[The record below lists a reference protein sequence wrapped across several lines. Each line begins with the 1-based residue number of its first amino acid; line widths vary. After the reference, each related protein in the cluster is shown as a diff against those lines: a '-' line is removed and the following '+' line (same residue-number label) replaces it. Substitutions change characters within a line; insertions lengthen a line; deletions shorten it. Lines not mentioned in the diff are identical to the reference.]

1 MPDYSKGKIYTIR
14 CKNDPSL
21 IYVGSTIQSLAKR
34 MGGHKDSKKN
44 KIKYPNHQ
52 LYTKIEDWK
61 DWYIE
66 LYENCPCDN
75 KEELLKREGE
85 IIREIGTLNR
95 SVAGRTKKE
104 WEIDN
109 ADKRTK
115 QKKEYHIDN
124 ADKLKIREIAIGRR
138 DVKHCECG
146 GRYSLKTIRKH
157 ERSKIHQNYLS
168 DVKSAAASFCV
179 SYCSSFC

>member
-34 MGGHKDSKKN
+34 LGEHRRHSRQERC

-52 LYTKIEDWK
+52 LYTKIEDWN

-66 LYENCPCDN
+66 LYENCPCN
-75 KEELLKREGE
+75 SKEELCKREGE

-95 SVAGRTKKE
+95 CVAGRSNKE
-104 WEIDN
+104 S
-109 ADKRTK
+109 
-115 QKKEYHIDN
+115 QKIWRENNKEERLNYS
-124 ADKLKIREIAIGRR
+124 RMYEIATGRC
-138 DVKHCECG
+138 DVKPCECG
-146 GRYSLKTIRKH
+146 GRYSLKSIRQH

-168 DVKSAAASFCV
+168 LVPSWDQSP
-179 SYCSSFC
+179 SS